1 MGTFQKGCSTICAQ
15 ERSTYMHRDFRDV
28 AGVQPKPRPAF
39 PEGSVRPQAA
49 PWLSGIFPA
58 LLQRWASLGKKTVFS
73 WLDDRA
79 PTIGAAIAF
88 YTMFSLAPMLV
99 IVIAV
104 AGFVFGRDAAE
115 GALFGEISKLVGPD
129 SAGAVQAMLR
139 SASSTRSG
147 IIATLVG
154 IGTIVATAT
163 AVFSELQAALNL
175 IWKVPAAD
183 NLGVAHFLKSR
194 FLSLCVIL
202 VIGFLLL
209 LSLIASTALAAFSD
223 YIDRNIPNF
232 SIILYL
238 LNHTLSFGFTMVFF
252 AVIFKILPDHPVEWQ
267 DVWLGAALTA
277 LLFTAGKHLI
287 SLYIGSSNM
296 ASTYGAAGALIIVFV
311 WVYYSAQIFLFG
323 AEIAKAYGDQRRIEG
338 RAH

>member
-1 MGTFQKGCSTICAQ
+1 MRDHSRDFAGAQPITQAPLRESRRLPGALWLIGTF
-15 ERSTYMHRDFRDV
+15 R
-28 AGVQPKPRPAF
+28 
-39 PEGSVRPQAA
+39 
-49 PWLSGIFPA
+49 A
-58 LLQRWASLGKKTVFS
+58 LLQEALSLGKKTLYS

-99 IVIAV
+99 IVVAV
-104 AGFVFGRDAAE
+104 AGFVFGREAAE
-115 GALFGEISKLVGPD
+115 GALFGEIAKLVGPD
-129 SAGAVQAMLR
+129 SAGAVQALLR

-154 IGTIVATAT
+154 IGTLVATAT

-175 IWKVPAAD
+175 IWKVPATG
-183 NLGVAHFLKSR
+183 NVGVAHFLKTR

-209 LSLIASTALAAFSD
+209 LSLIASTVLAAFSD
-223 YIDRNIPNF
+223 YLDRALPNF
-232 SIILYL
+232 SIILYFL
-238 LNHTLSFGFTMVFF
+238 HSALSFGFTTAFF
-252 AVIFKILPDHPVEWQ
+252 AVIFKILPDYPVEWE

-277 LLFTAGKHLI
+277 LLFTIGKHLI

-296 ASTYGAAGALIIVFV
+296 ASTYGAASALIIVFV
-311 WVYYSAQIFLFG
+311 WVYYSSQIFLLG
-323 AEIAKAYGDQRRIEG
+323 AEFAKAHGDQRRRPEN
-338 RAH
+338 

>member
-1 MGTFQKGCSTICAQ
+1 MRGDVEMLP
-15 ERSTYMHRDFRDV
+15 ERKPNSSHLSQRDPHAHRLRF
-28 AGVQPKPRPAF
+28 G
-39 PEGSVRPQAA
+39 G
-49 PWLSGIFPA
+49 WIFPTF
-58 LLQRWASLGKKTVFS
+58 LQGWLKLGKNAIYS

-104 AGFVFGRDAAE
+104 AGFVFGREAAE
-115 GALFGEISKLVGPD
+115 GALFGEIAKLVGPD

-147 IIATLVG
+147 IIATVVG
-154 IGTIVATAT
+154 IGTLIATAT

-175 IWKVPAAD
+175 IWKVPAAG
-183 NLGVAHFLKSR
+183 NLGVTHFLKSR

-202 VIGFLLL
+202 VIGLLLL
-209 LSLIASTALAAFSD
+209 LSVVASTVLMAFSD
-223 YIDRNIPNF
+223 YIDRTLPNF
-232 SIILYL
+232 SIILYFAH
-238 LNHTLSFGFTMVFF
+238 NALSFGFTTVFF

-267 DVWLGAALTA
+267 DVWLGAAITS
-277 LLFTAGKHLI
+277 LLFSVGKHLI

-296 ASTYGAAGALIIVFV
+296 ASSYGAASALIIVFV
-311 WVYYSAQIFLFG
+311 WVYYSAQIFLLGSEF
-323 AEIAKAYGDQRRIEG
+323 AKAYGDWRRTEG
-338 RAH
+338 